1 MHFVRDML
9 YEYMA
14 HQKRF
19 IDYFLMDYIIRWGY
33 DNIAEIR
40 KELDAI
46 PMNNESVHEL
56 VKYIGEPISSAN
68 VQTVLEQSY
77 VHKLSWRINL
87 ENLPEGSVGKS
98 LQQE

>member
-9 YEYMA
+9 YEYMT
-14 HQKRF
+14 QQQRF

-33 DNIAEIR
+33 DNIAAIR
-40 KELDAI
+40 NELDAI

-56 VKYIGEPISSAN
+56 VKSISEPMSSVD
-68 VQTVLEQSY
+68 VQKIWEQSY

-98 LQQE
+98 L